1 MKPDHANR
9 PVPARPGRRLA
20 LLGIALL
27 AASPACRSGGDDG
40 DRMTLAEASTEVTF
54 ASVEKLGPHHMV
66 AMVERTDRRDTGE
79 EHVFD
84 ELIELSWQ
92 DWDNF
97 HVKRVVDGTTT
108 RETIV
113 ADGRPWVRV
122 GDRWEERDDA
132 EPHRV
137 QLRTTWNVWDAAL
150 GPFLD
155 HITLEETGK
164 DIVEGRPARTFQ
176 VVMKPEEQRPR
187 PKRWGFQ
194 PQRIEG
200 TVWLDAATAVRVK
213 ASVVA
218 TSRRQDVLRTV
229 RLQLQRS
236 DIGQDQD
243 IRAPLAV
250 P

>member
-1 MKPDHANR
+1 VNAQR
-9 PVPARPGRRLA
+9 TILV
-20 LLGIALL
+20 ALL
-27 AASPACRSGGDDG
+27 APLLLAPLACSSGGDADAQL
-40 DRMTLAEASTEVTF
+40 TLADASTDVTF

-79 EHVFD
+79 EQVAD
-84 ELIELSWQ
+84 ELTELSWQ
-92 DWDNF
+92 DWDDF
-97 HVKRVVDGTTT
+97 HVKRVVDGSVE

-113 ADGRPWVRV
+113 SGGRPWVTV

-137 QLRTTWNVWDAAL
+137 QLRTTWNAWDAAL
-150 GPFLD
+150 GPHLD
-155 HITLEETGK
+155 HIALEETGK
-164 DIVEGRPARTFQ
+164 DIIEGRDARTFK
-176 VVMKPEEQRPR
+176 VVMKPDEERPHN
-187 PKRWGFQ
+187 KRWGFQ
-194 PQRIEG
+194 PQSIEG

-213 ASVVA
+213 AAVVA

-236 DIGQDQD
+236 NIGEDQGV
-243 IRAPLAV
+243 RAPIAT